1 MNGDIEHPAAYEA
14 AIRRKIK
21 ENASKTR
28 RKNWLETVPDAQR
41 LMDWLMGTGEFQD
54 QYDEYGS
61 LLKSNPL
68 RIGIYSGDFGQTLL
82 AMSDAIE
89 KWGGL
94 TDKQTDLV
102 RRALARAEERLAKAN
117 QRREERLAAD
127 RATSQHVGTVG
138 ERRDFTLTVNR
149 VFSFEGQ
156 YGFTYINI
164 CKDAAGNVIVYKGS
178 NNFEEGETLTVKATV
193 KAHDER
199 DGIAQT
205 LIARPK
211 II

>member
-14 AIRRKIK
+14 AIRNAIK
-21 ENASKTR
+21 RNANKTR
-28 RKNWLETVPDAQR
+28 RKNWLAAHPDAQR
-41 LMDWLMGTGEFQD
+41 LWDWLYGHGEFENKYND
-54 QYDEYGS
+54 QGE
-61 LLKSNPL
+61 LVKSNPL
-68 RIGIYSGDFGQTLL
+68 RDGMFAGNFGEVLL
-82 AMSDAIE
+82 EMREAIE
-89 KWGGL
+89 EWGGL
-94 TDKQTDLV
+94 TDRQTDLV
-102 RRALARAEERLAKAN
+102 RRALARAEERVAKAN
-117 QRREERLAAD
+117 QRREERIATE

-138 ERRDFTLTVNR
+138 ERRDFTLTVNK

-178 NNFEEGETLTVKATV
+178 NNFEEGETLTVKATI

>member
-1 MNGDIEHPAAYEA
+1 
-14 AIRRKIK
+14 
-21 ENASKTR
+21 
-28 RKNWLETVPDAQR
+28 
-41 LMDWLMGTGEFQD
+41 
-54 QYDEYGS
+54 
-61 LLKSNPL
+61 
-68 RIGIYSGDFGQTLL
+68 
-82 AMSDAIE
+82 
-89 KWGGL
+89 
-94 TDKQTDLV
+94 
-102 RRALARAEERLAKAN
+102 
-117 QRREERLAAD
+117 
-127 RATSQHVGTVG
+127 
-138 ERRDFTLTVNR
+138 